1 MTLGAPVELAVHA
14 GDVLASL
21 VSKKGKDE
29 SDFEWLSQ
37 LRSYWEVSDT
47 SQSY

>member
-1 MTLGAPVELAVHA
+1 MTLGALVELDVHA
-14 GDVLASL
+14 EDVLTSL
-21 VSKKGKDE
+21 VSKKGRDE

-37 LRSYWEVSDT
+37 LERYWEVSDT